1 MKTTYYE
8 RMFNPCL
15 YLIAQSVFLFLL
27 GNISS
32 LLTKLLIS
40 LNLFEMELFLNE
52 LTDATFKASL
62 ICICA
67 ISILIGVEAVQRLKN
82 DSVTNL
88 YQSIKQTLMI
98 RKFLKQRR
106 TDNPALIAMDTPVII
121 KNYVRSD
128 FNSAVRQA
136 IVNIQT
142 NHIAVTLRIPD
153 FQQSQAILRGMEAHI
168 REELSSRNPDY
179 YFSGATRKG
188 NLLIFVGNKR

>member
-15 YLIAQSVFLFLL
+15 YLIAQSIFLFLL
-27 GNISS
+27 GNICS
-32 LLTKLLIS
+32 LLTELLAS
-40 LNLFEMELFLNE
+40 LNLLEMKLFLNE
-52 LTDATFKASL
+52 LADTTFKASL
-62 ICICA
+62 ICLCLTFL
-67 ISILIGVEAVQRLKN
+67 LIGIEGFQRLKN
-82 DSVTNL
+82 DTLANL

-106 TDNPALIAMDTPVII
+106 TDNPAVIAMDTPAIL

>member
-15 YLIAQSVFLFLL
+15 YLTAQSVFLFLL

-67 ISILIGVEAVQRLKN
+67 ISILIGMEAVQRLKN

-106 TDNPALIAMDTPVII
+106 TDNPALIAMDTPVIL

-142 NHIAVTLRIPD
+142 NHITATLRIPD

>member
-15 YLIAQSVFLFLL
+15 YLIAQSIFLFLL
-27 GNISS
+27 GNICS
-32 LLTKLLIS
+32 LLTELLAS
-40 LNLFEMELFLNE
+40 LNLLEMKLFLNE
-52 LTDATFKASL
+52 LADTTFKASL
-62 ICICA
+62 ICLCLTFL
-67 ISILIGVEAVQRLKN
+67 LIGIEGFQRLKN
-82 DSVTNL
+82 DTLANL

-106 TDNPALIAMDTPVII
+106 TDNPAVIAMDTPAIL

-142 NHIAVTLRIPD
+142 NHIAVTLRRPD

-168 REELSSRNPDY
+168 REELSSRNLDY

>member
-15 YLIAQSVFLFLL
+15 YLIAQSIFLFLL
-27 GNISS
+27 GNICS
-32 LLTKLLIS
+32 LLTELLAS
-40 LNLFEMELFLNE
+40 LNLLEMKLFLNE
-52 LTDATFKASL
+52 LADTTFKASL
-62 ICICA
+62 ICLCLTFL
-67 ISILIGVEAVQRLKN
+67 LIGIEGFQRLKN
-82 DSVTNL
+82 DTLANL

-106 TDNPALIAMDTPVII
+106 TDNPAVIAMDTPAIL

-153 FQQSQAILRGMEAHI
+153 FQQSQAILREIGRAH
-168 REELSSRNPDY
+168 
-179 YFSGATRKG
+179 
-188 NLLIFVGNKR
+188 V